1 MGNDDRPGRM
11 GQTAQDVKEYAG
23 LYIDRFKLGLIDNLA
38 TFFNTLYG
46 VLVLVVLF
54 GIAAMF
60 FAVALTWVLSILMGS
75 VLYATLA
82 MGGLFVVFGL
92 IVLALRKKLVINP
105 LVRIFS
111 RMMYDVNKSYSDHE

>member
-46 VLVLVVLF
+46 VLVLVLLF